1 MSEFVEEKIETNA
14 NGDTIRIFRRSR
26 SGRPMSATSQAQE
39 DEGSEDSKMIRTED
53 LPTPDSSAGAR
64 EANLK

>member
-1 MSEFVEEKIETNA
+1 
-14 NGDTIRIFRRSR
+14 
-26 SGRPMSATSQAQE
+26 MSATSQAQE